1 MSENKKVMGKY
12 FVPLISF
19 LIFLA
24 PLIMDA
30 VQIEIESGAAL
41 PAHWQLVMSAIF
53 SAGVSTILII
63 MRRVY
68 ESFQIDYDKE
78 IAELKNQIKVLEIGR
93 NLDEKQILA
102 TTAQLGDQWLEK
114 NATIEQIENLLAILK
129 KKVGDVDEDDSA
141 VDTGYFDLQGD
152 YDNTT

>member
-1 MSENKKVMGKY
+1 MSEHKKIMGKY

-24 PLIMDA
+24 PLVMDA
-30 VQIEIESGAAL
+30 IQIEIESGASL
-41 PAHWQLVMSAIF
+41 PTHWQLVMSAIF

-78 IAELKNQIKVLEIGR
+78 IQELKNQIKILEIGR
-93 NLDEKQILA
+93 DLDEKQIVTNASLLNDDWLA
-102 TTAQLGDQWLEK
+102 K
-114 NATIEQIENLLAILK
+114 NITIQECELLLDKLKSKVQKEELQEELNKIESELDKA
-129 KKVGDVDEDDSA
+129 
-141 VDTGYFDLQGD
+141 
-152 YDNTT
+152 